1 MTFVRMLVIL
11 VIVVSALG
19 CTVEYEFGDSSVD
32 LAEVFNAE
40 IAECQ
45 LNIQQQDQGVTS
57 EIVLTGTLTA
67 IKEVDVESLT
77 AEGFVTIGDGEPE
90 SLGTAMLEDR
100 SFRTGD
106 TWDFRLTSSKSIEG
120 FAPIG
125 CNVGIDAKLR

>member
-1 MTFVRMLVIL
+1 MMFLKMMATLLIVIS
-11 VIVVSALG
+11 VIS
-19 CTVEYEFGDSSVD
+19 CTVEYEFGGSSVD
-32 LAEVFNAE
+32 LTEVFSAE

-57 EIVLTGTLTA
+57 EIVLSGTLTA

-77 AEGFVTIGDGEPE
+77 AEGFVTIGEGEPE

-106 TWDFRLTSSKSIEG
+106 TWDFRLTDSKSIEG

-125 CNVGIDAKLR
+125 CSVDIDANLR

>member
-1 MTFVRMLVIL
+1 MFMKIVACLFIL
-11 VIVVSALG
+11 VSAVG
-19 CTVEYEFGDSSVD
+19 CTVEYEFGGSSVD
-32 LAEVFNAE
+32 LSEVFSAE

-45 LNIQQQDQGVTS
+45 LNIQQQDTGITS
-57 EIVLTGTLTA
+57 EVVLRGTLTA

-100 SFRTGD
+100 SFRTGE
-106 TWDFRLTSSKSIEG
+106 TWDFRLTSPKSIEG

-125 CNVGIDAKLR
+125 CSVDIDANLR